1 MKRVLV
7 LGGTGFVGRALC
19 REAVRRGWAV
29 TSLSRRG
36 TPANVAQ
43 DGLLSR
49 VEWKSGDALDPTT
62 YDGLLSS
69 HPDYI
74 IHSIGTLFESNPLY
88 NLYKSQP
95 VDYSASYRA
104 LIRDTAE
111 MAAEAVER
119 NKVKLQGFGYI
130 SAARYGVLGSTL
142 LPQYMAMKGEAEEIL
157 LSKNSFRTVIARPG
171 FMYGSDRWMTLPLS
185 LGTMAMTLFTAG
197 LFPKPL
203 CVDIVARAVLNE
215 LAHSDPST
223 TEARILEVPDLSE
236 VASQ

>member
-7 LGGTGFVGRALC
+7 LGGTGFVGRAVC
-19 REAVRRGWAV
+19 REAIRRGWLV

-36 TPANVAQ
+36 APANVAQ

-49 VEWKSGDALDPTT
+49 VEWRSGDALDPVT
-62 YDGLLSS
+62 YDSLLSS

-95 VDYSASYRA
+95 VDYSTSYRA
-104 LIRDTAE
+104 LIRDTAKI
-111 MAAEAVER
+111 AAEAVKR
-119 NKVKLQGFGYI
+119 NNVRLQGFGYI
-130 SAARYGVLGSTL
+130 SAARYGALGNTL

-157 LSKNSFRTVIARPG
+157 LSQDTFRAVIARPG

-203 CVDIVARAVLNE
+203 SVDTVARAVLNE
-215 LAHSDPST
+215 LSHGDAST
-223 TEARILEVPDLSE
+223 AESKVLEVPDLSE
-236 VASQ
+236 VASE